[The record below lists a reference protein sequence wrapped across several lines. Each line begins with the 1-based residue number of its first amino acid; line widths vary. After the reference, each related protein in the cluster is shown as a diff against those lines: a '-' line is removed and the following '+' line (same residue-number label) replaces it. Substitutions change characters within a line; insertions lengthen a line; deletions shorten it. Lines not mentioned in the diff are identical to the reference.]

1 MSEKRIQ
8 ASSHVQDSVDP
19 RRRQAL
25 VHIWSNRISL
35 EGFAGTRRFPLCLL
49 DEEMMNVVDDES
61 KQGEYLSESENES
74 ENDTSF
80 TFIPFEEVT
89 RTFLLSRLKPL
100 HNSDARHIL
109 ADLFHC
115 FLMP

>member
-1 MSEKRIQ
+1 M
-8 ASSHVQDSVDP
+8 
-19 RRRQAL
+19 
-25 VHIWSNRISL
+25 

-100 HNSDARHIL
+100 HNSDARPHPRRFVSLLLDAITRL
-109 ADLFHC
+109 CSFRTT
-115 FLMP
+115 